1 MNSSVVTFPA
11 RANHLEFQ
19 SSLFRHICNGKQLTK
34 LLHAERGIQFA
45 FHDRP
50 HSDQHRSAREFHS
63 GLGRANSR
71 FPLNRAV
78 ATRKRRIEALLRS
91 AWSSVITSK
100 ELVEAAGVG

>member
-50 HSDQHRSAREFHS
+50 HSDQHRTAREFHS
-63 GLGRANSR
+63 GLDRQTAVFSSIAENAELTLSCEVPGPVLSR
-71 FPLNRAV
+71 QR
-78 ATRKRRIEALLRS
+78 
-91 AWSSVITSK
+91 
-100 ELVEAAGVG
+100 VGGGGGSRMRQRY